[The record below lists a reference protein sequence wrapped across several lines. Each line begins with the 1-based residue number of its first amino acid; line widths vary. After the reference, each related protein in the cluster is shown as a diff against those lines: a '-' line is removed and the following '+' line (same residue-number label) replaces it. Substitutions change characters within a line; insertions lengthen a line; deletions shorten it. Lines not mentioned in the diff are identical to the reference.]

1 MEVGRF
7 IVPKVILKRRDD
19 VKLCT
24 IVAPGCAK
32 CTKMQTI
39 ITCTGLEEFVRNRF
53 EINQVFH
60 VINGKVYE
68 NDIHPQ
74 DEEEHS

>member
-39 ITCTGLEEFVRNRF
+39 ICDYIQKKWGRKNILTKMRYKST
-53 EINQVFH
+53 I
-60 VINGKVYE
+60 
-68 NDIHPQ
+68 
-74 DEEEHS
+74 

>member
-7 IVPKVILKRRDD
+7 IVLKVILKRCDD

-32 CTKMQTI
+32 CTKMKTI
-39 ITCTGLEEFVRNRF
+39 ICDYVQKKL
-53 EINQVFH
+53 
-60 VINGKVYE
+60 GKE
-68 NDIHPQ
+68 KDI
-74 DEEEHS
+74 EKNAL